1 MTKAARVNSTLRL
14 TASSRRKTSPNVRS
28 PAPPARPAVDV
39 DELPDIYCLKLD
51 GDCLE
56 PLIPDGA
63 TVALKKS
70 ASFGVGD
77 VVCIWF
83 RPEVLAPGSCQG
95 WIKRV
100 TLNVPP
106 WVKFPYREHPE
117 SEVSALIMVEQ
128 LNPPINYSL
137 KCKNILA
144 IHKAVGFSPGDVEI
158 GGSISSGDL
167 LPIGEEK

>member
-1 MTKAARVNSTLRL
+1 VVLLLGRVWPL
-14 TASSRRKTSPNVRS
+14 
-28 PAPPARPAVDV
+28 PAPAATPQGVPDPILAAIENHK

-56 PLIPDGA
+56 PLIPDGT

-137 KCKNILA
+137 KCKY
-144 IHKAVGFSPGDVEI
+144 SRDPQ
-158 GGSISSGDL
+158 GSRV
-167 LPIGEEK
+167 PAR

>member
-1 MTKAARVNSTLRL
+1 MTRAKSEHS
-14 TASSRRKTSPNVRS
+14 TASLRKTSPVLRS
-28 PAPPARPAVDV
+28 PPQPAIPPIG
-39 DELPDIYCLKLD
+39 PDAYPNVYCLKLD

-63 TVALKKS
+63 VVQLKKS
-70 ASFGVGD
+70 EKFGVGD

-117 SEVSALIMVEQ
+117 AEVSALVMVEQ

-137 KCKNILA
+137 KCKHILA
-144 IHKAVGFSPGDVEI
+144 IHKAVGFVPCDVDI
-158 GGSISSGDL
+158 GSSISSGDL
-167 LPIGEEK
+167 LPIGDGR